1 MEYLLILLFANF
13 SNYILGKY
21 LCVFILWYLVWK
33 ANQKFQR
40 IILYYIYLNWFSNF
54 DVQNLQTDT
63 NAGVTPSIR
72 SVY

>member
-21 LCVFILWYLVWK
+21 LYVFILWYFVWK
-33 ANQKFQR
+33 SNQKFQR

-63 NAGVTPSIR
+63 IAGR
-72 SVY
+72 SYS

>member
-21 LCVFILWYLVWK
+21 LCVFILWYFVWK

-63 NAGVTPSIR
+63 IAGR
-72 SVY
+72 SYS